1 MNFTSPTAQQIT
13 VLKFLRVETCSTP
26 SIIQALLKQRS
37 VQASYQLLDR
47 MVTQK
52 LLTKYTLP
60 VLCGRG
66 VLLYGVTNFGL
77 AYAWDLGE
85 KTEYRPTFQPSKISG
100 VTLQHKFDIQL
111 IHVHCIH
118 AGWKN
123 WRDGSQLGF
132 RAREQKIP
140 DAVACSPANTRVAFE
155 VEREIKSMKR
165 YRTIVLSHLL
175 NRKNGH
181 WDSIIYL
188 CPTSDMSL
196 RLKRVFENLGSV
208 NFNGKKIK
216 LSSEHVQCFKF
227 YGYDEFIKKIEM
239 SFNET
244 P

>member
-1 MNFTSPTAQQIT
+1 MNFTQPTPQQIT
-13 VLKFLRVETCSTP
+13 ILKFLRVETCSTP
-26 SIIQALLKQRS
+26 SIIQTLLKQKT
-37 VQASYQLLDR
+37 VQASYQILNR

-52 LLTKYTLP
+52 LLSKYTLC
-60 VLCGRG
+60 VLSGRG
-66 VLLYGVTNFGL
+66 VLLFGITNLGL
-77 AYAWDLGE
+77 AYAFDLE
-85 KTEYRPTFQPSKISG
+85 ETAVFRPTFQPSKISA
-100 VTLQHKFDIQL
+100 VTLQHKFDIQM
-111 IHVHCIH
+111 IHIKALHN
-118 AGWKN
+118 GWSN
-123 WRDGSQLGF
+123 WKDGSQLGL
-132 RAREQKIP
+132 RSRDHKVP
-140 DAVACSPANTRVAFE
+140 DAVATSQANERVAFE
-155 VEREIKSMKR
+155 VEREIKSHRR
-165 YRTIVLSHLL
+165 YSDIILSHLL
-175 NRKNGH
+175 ARKLGH